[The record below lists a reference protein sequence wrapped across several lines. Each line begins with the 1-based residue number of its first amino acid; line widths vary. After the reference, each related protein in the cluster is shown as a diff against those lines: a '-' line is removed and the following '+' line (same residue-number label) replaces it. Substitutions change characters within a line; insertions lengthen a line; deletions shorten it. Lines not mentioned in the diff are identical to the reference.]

1 LHAHAIDNLRYIRET
16 MERAGSFTAVPGWGG
31 FAMGVSA
38 VIASFV
44 AAKQV
49 RVGAWLAT
57 WLIEGAV
64 AVAIGI
70 LAMWRKA
77 AKAGLPMWSAPARKF
92 VFSFVPPLMVG
103 AALTMVLWKVGA
115 VTVIPGVWL
124 MLYGTGVVTG
134 GTFSVPIVPVMGGD
148 TVAKSNAL
156 PSHPPHSQ
164 GTSGPVEVHRGQP
177 AIPELDRLIHP
188 RIRLGIISA
197 LAAADSPL
205 TFNDLKDLLQT
216 TDGNLSVH
224 ARKLEEAKYIACTK
238 SFEGRMP
245 KTEYTLT
252 PAGRKAFDKYLDHM
266 EAILQAAKR

>member
-1 LHAHAIDNLRYIRET
+1 
-16 MERAGSFTAVPGWGG
+16 M
-31 FAMGVSA
+31 
-38 VIASFV
+38 
-44 AAKQV
+44 
-49 RVGAWLAT
+49 
-57 WLIEGAV
+57 
-64 AVAIGI
+64 
-70 LAMWRKA
+70 
-77 AKAGLPMWSAPARKF
+77 
-92 VFSFVPPLMVG
+92 
-103 AALTMVLWKVGA
+103 
-115 VTVIPGVWL
+115 
-124 MLYGTGVVTG
+124 
-134 GTFSVPIVPVMGGD
+134 
-148 TVAKSNAL
+148 AKSNAL
-156 PSHPPHSQ
+156 PSNPPQ
-164 GTSGPVEVHRGQP
+164 RPEGPIQVRSADPHRGQP

-197 LAAADSPL
+197 LSAADSPL